1 MEIFS
6 LLFWDKRLFHKDI
19 LKLSDLYNETD
30 FFDKG
35 KQVKNNKELLELKK
49 DLVKIRNSFFV
60 KTCGDQ
66 VIKLQNFV
74 QLKRN
79 VKIDLPGAA
88 KA

>member
-1 MEIFS
+1 MF
-6 LLFWDKRLFHKDI
+6 
-19 LKLSDLYNETD
+19 YNETD

-66 VIKLQNFV
+66 VIRLQNFV